1 MHRRHSHIARVRMLC
16 AVVPSD
22 IRLATRAA
30 REAVQVAR
38 CHHEH
43 RPRGHRCEKDE
54 HWEQMALDGRAEPEG
69 ARKHAC
75 FCPGRS
81 TRSRAAFLGPV
92 RCACVGQEKPVS
104 ARKMPGSFESL
115 PRRVCASQTISEAAG
130 RVKIP
135 GKEDPMRQRRQR
147 SAMVRTRGALAIGAL
162 WTGGAR
168 TVRRAQRL
176 RPRVLARARRVSHRS
191 TQPMGPAEARGGIA
205 GT

>member
-69 ARKHAC
+69 ARKHALVLPPDPLDPVPLFSVPC
-75 FCPGRS
+75 DEHASGKADHSGSKKLPDAPNRCHGACVCRRRYWRRQDASTCGRRS
-81 TRSRAAFLGPV
+81 TERRRRKLRFRRSFETSSSGWSQQHSRA
-92 RCACVGQEKPVS
+92 
-104 ARKMPGSFESL
+104 SL
-115 PRRVCASQTISEAAG
+115 YT
-130 RVKIP
+130 
-135 GKEDPMRQRRQR
+135 
-147 SAMVRTRGALAIGAL
+147 
-162 WTGGAR
+162 
-168 TVRRAQRL
+168 
-176 RPRVLARARRVSHRS
+176 
-191 TQPMGPAEARGGIA
+191 
-205 GT
+205 

>member
-69 ARKHAC
+69 ARKHAL
-75 FCPGRS
+75 FP
-81 TRSRAAFLGPV
+81 RAAPLDPVPLFSVPCDAHASGRKSLSGQKSRPEALNRSHGACVRRRRYRRRQDASKSRGRRTQCVSGGNGAPWCAPVALSPSV
-92 RCACVGQEKPVS
+92 RC
-104 ARKMPGSFESL
+104 
-115 PRRVCASQTISEAAG
+115 
-130 RVKIP
+130 
-135 GKEDPMRQRRQR
+135 
-147 SAMVRTRGALAIGAL
+147 
-162 WTGGAR
+162 
-168 TVRRAQRL
+168 
-176 RPRVLARARRVSHRS
+176 
-191 TQPMGPAEARGGIA
+191 GPEARGRCGERNGCA
-205 GT
+205 RGSSRGPGECRTARPNPWARLRRVEA